1 MNAAT
6 VAKWL
11 NLSPERATALEKAW
25 NVASTVAA
33 GVHSK
38 EDAIKVLAERN
49 IGGDVLE
56 KAAGYLD
63 NPVADLAAKAAG
75 INLAQMK
82 NDINS
87 LRGAQSN
94 MMSAPPP
101 QQQDTQMDI
110 LRRGLQ
116 QLK

>member
-25 NVASTVAA
+25 DVASTAAA
-33 GVHSK
+33 GVKSK
-38 EDAIKVLAERN
+38 EDAMRVLAEKN
-49 IGGDVLE
+49 IGGDVLD
-56 KAAGYLD
+56 KAAGYLN
-63 NPVADLAAKAAG
+63 NPIANVAAKAVG
-75 INLAQMK
+75 INLEQMR

-87 LRGAQSN
+87 LRGAQPT
-94 MMSAPPP
+94 MSVPPA

>member
-38 EDAIKVLAERN
+38 EDAMRVLAERN
-49 IGGDVLE
+49 IGGEVLE

-63 NPVADLAAKAAG
+63 NPIADVAAKAAG
-75 INLAQMK
+75 INLDQMK

-87 LRGAQSN
+87 LRGAQHT
-94 MMSAPPP
+94 MSVPPA